1 MGIAAARIT
10 ERYGKPSVVI
20 SENGDV
26 SSGSA
31 RSIEGFAVFDAIKYA
46 SSLLT
51 KFGGHKQAAGVSLK
65 TENIAAF
72 REKINEYA
80 EGIPF
85 VPPTLRLD
93 CRSPPRFL
101 SIWQTR

>member
-1 MGIAAARIT
+1 MVSGKCWHPGVVGIAAARIT

-51 KFGGHKQAAGVSLK
+51 KFGGHQAGGGRK
-65 TENIAAF
+65 
-72 REKINEYA
+72 
-80 EGIPF
+80 P
-85 VPPTLRLD
+85 
-93 CRSPPRFL
+93 
-101 SIWQTR
+101 